1 MSVWSWFGIII
12 ATFFF
17 MEFVAWFTHKYVMH
31 GFLWSVHKDHHQKE
45 PGFFERNDL
54 FFLIFAVPS
63 WLCIMLG
70 MMNGFPEAVAI
81 GYGIAFYGMAYFVV
95 HEIFIHQRF
104 KFLKKTDHLYFKAV
118 RRAHKMHHKHLN
130 KEDGESFGMLLIHPR
145 YLRAERKARR
155 SHSN

>member
-45 PGFFERNDL
+45 PGFFEKNDL

-81 GYGIAFYGMAYFVV
+81 GYGIALYGMAYFVV
-95 HEIFIHQRF
+95 H
-104 KFLKKTDHLYFKAV
+104 
-118 RRAHKMHHKHLN
+118 
-130 KEDGESFGMLLIHPR
+130 
-145 YLRAERKARR
+145 
-155 SHSN
+155 